1 MNRSQALSATA
12 LSYKRPNI
20 THPSKQTRWLNKMHT
35 HINHIQ
41 HTNHSSISYAYQSP
55 ILLTFLSSLQFAAH
69 NQLRRKISA
78 GKVLWALREGNFSK
92 RDTGC
97 EKCLWGLR
105 ERNTALCQPPFCGAV
120 DGAFA
125 KGNSCLRRRT
135 PFAAH
140 TSLSSLHFR
149 HTRTRACVCVCVCR
163 CACVGAPSLKLS
175 DFLFS
180 DL

>member
-69 NQLRRKISA
+69 NQLRL
-78 GKVLWALREGNFSK
+78 KVLWALREGHFSK
-92 RDTGC
+92 RELVVKSAC
-97 EKCLWGLR
+97 
-105 ERNTALCQPPFCGAV
+105 
-120 DGAFA
+120 GAFA
-125 KGNSCLRRRT
+125 KGTRHFVT